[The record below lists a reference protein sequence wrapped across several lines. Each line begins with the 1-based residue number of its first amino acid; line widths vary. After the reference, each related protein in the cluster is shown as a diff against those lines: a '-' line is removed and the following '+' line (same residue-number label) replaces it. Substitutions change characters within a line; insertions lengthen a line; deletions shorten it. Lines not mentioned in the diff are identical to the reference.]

1 MSLEFRVGW
10 DTRDGDINWGGINT
24 EMIFKAMRLDE
35 TARKVSVDRK
45 EKRPE
50 PWDSPALQDLGRGG
64 GMRGNQQ
71 KRLTRSSR

>member
-24 EMIFKAMRLDE
+24 EMIFKAVRLDE

-45 EKRPE
+45 EKRPK
-50 PWDSPALQDLGRGG
+50 
-64 GMRGNQQ
+64 N
-71 KRLTRSSR
+71 